1 MGAPASD
8 RLHHRR
14 QSLEWEPSKV
24 FPRPSHDAP
33 ASLFDAIAGCE
44 RAPYASGMA
53 VQELTAPAQSVRR
66 TSTYEYRSRLKI
78 GSLPLIHIVRGVDP
92 STGSRPPAIG
102 IIAIGQVAMGVV
114 AIGQLAVGGVAIGQA
129 ALGLGWGVGQI
140 AIGILAAGQVA
151 AGAIGSVGQVA
162 LGPQPL
168 GLIEENGPWA
178 AMAWLVSGFVL
189 AMCVLRRLH
198 TLGPLVSRRT
208 VAAPSISRLREGWG
222 RVVGRVVSENHLR
235 SPLSNRPCVYWQSL
249 RVGPGV
255 HMQERAGREIILA
268 DETGSAHLDLGG
280 AVAFI
285 KNDSYTELPA
295 PDWSLYMETFLAKG
309 DQLFVA
315 GPVRLEPY
323 PESSALYRG
332 GAVSPVFRGEGD
344 DPVVITTQSPD
355 QLRAELRLG
364 LGLAAGLVIA
374 AAIAF
379 GHAAAVGLL
388 AFSSCGGVR
397 TLGPRGVAIDV

>member
-1 MGAPASD
+1 
-8 RLHHRR
+8 
-14 QSLEWEPSKV
+14 
-24 FPRPSHDAP
+24 
-33 ASLFDAIAGCE
+33 
-44 RAPYASGMA
+44 MA
-53 VQELTAPAQSVRR
+53 VQEFSAPAEPVRR
-66 TSTYEYRSRLKI
+66 ISTYEYRSRLRI

-92 STGSRPPAIG
+92 STGARPPAIG

-114 AIGQLAVGGVAIGQA
+114 AIGQLAVGGIAIGQA
-129 ALGLGWGVGQI
+129 ALGLGWGIGQL
-140 AIGILAAGQVA
+140 ATGILAAGQVA

-168 GLIEENGPWA
+168 GLIEESGPWA
-178 AMAWLVSGFVL
+178 AMAWLAGGVIL
-189 AMCVLRRLH
+189 ALCVLRRLR
-198 TLGPLVSRRT
+198 TLGPLVSRR
-208 VAAPSISRLREGWG
+208 AASVRTISALREGWG
-222 RVVGRVVSENHLR
+222 RVEARVVSENQLR
-235 SPLSNRPCVYWQSL
+235 APLSNRPCVYWQSL
-249 RVGPGV
+249 RVGPGI
-255 HMQERAGREIILA
+255 HAQERAGGEIVVA
-268 DETGSAHLDLGG
+268 DESGSAHLDLGG

-309 DQLFVA
+309 DRLYVA

-323 PESSALYRG
+323 PESSSLYRA

-364 LGLAAGLVIA
+364 LGLAAGLVLA

-379 GHAAAVGLL
+379 GHAAFL
-388 AFSSCGGVR
+388 ALNTCSLPASVVF
-397 TLGPRGVAIDV
+397 